1 MWFPLLGEEG
11 KELLAHHKQPMSL
24 RTTLT
29 QFKSSFHR
37 TTPPYPNLTGAERV
51 IAEAPLGAETA
62 VLTDRRLVVGDGA
75 DEQSFALGQIAV
87 VRTHFERSVHEI
99 VRGVVF
105 ILVAMFLIAVSTPVR
120 TVLLNYGNKLE
131 ATIQREAATENGGLS
146 GAVRAVQDGLYLL
159 ADVARALPVL
169 GWLLIV
175 LGLAR
180 IVLGA
185 MGRTVLTIFAGGGE
199 FEFYRRGRRR
209 ELSELAAE
217 IGKQLPGRRG
227 GG

>member
-1 MWFPLLGEEG
+1 
-11 KELLAHHKQPMSL
+11 MSI
-24 RTTLT
+24 RTTLA
-29 QFKSSFHR
+29 QFKSSLNR

-51 IAEAPLGAETA
+51 VAEAPLGDETA

-87 VRTHFERSVHEI
+87 VRTRFERSGREI
-99 VRGVVF
+99 TRGIVF
-105 ILVAMFLIAVSTPVR
+105 ILVAMFLIAASTPLR

-159 ADVARALPVL
+159 ADVAGALPIL

-175 LGLAR
+175 AGLAH

-185 MGRTVLTIFAGGGE
+185 MGRTVLTIFAGGSE

-209 ELSELAAE
+209 ELMDLATE
-217 IGKQLPGRRG
+217 IGKHLPGRRG